1 MMKSALLRKTPKKT
15 PAMSAKKTPE
25 MSAKKTPAM
34 SAKKTP
40 AMSAKKTPEMSA
52 KKTPAMSAKQNAEMS
67 AKKTPEMSAKQNA
80 TPTSAKQNAEMSAK
94 TSNSKD
100 VSTGVTYKDQEV
112 FHTPDLKNPLSGFYT
127 KTEDG
132 KKQQIVLAAID
143 TNIANSLKAT
153 LKKKNATPPP
163 GKTVNPK
170 TGRFVKE
177 VNTKVEKD
185 PDTC

>member
-1 MMKSALLRKTPKKT
+1 MKSSMLRRTPKKT
-15 PAMSAKKTPE
+15 PAPVSAKTTPAPV
-25 MSAKKTPAM
+25 SAKKTPAPV

-40 AMSAKKTPEMSA
+40 APV
-52 KKTPAMSAKQNAEMS
+52 
-67 AKKTPEMSAKQNA
+67 SAKQNA
-80 TPTSAKQNAEMSAK
+80 TPVSAKQNATPVSAEK
-94 TSNSKD
+94 SNSKD
-100 VSTGVTYKDQEV
+100 VSTGVKYNDQEV

-127 KTEDG
+127 KTADG

-185 PDTC
+185 PGAC

>member
-15 PAMSAKKTPE
+15 PEMSAKKTPE
-25 MSAKKTPAM
+25 MSAKKTP
-34 SAKKTP
+34 
-40 AMSAKKTPEMSA
+40 
-52 KKTPAMSAKQNAEMS
+52 EMS
-67 AKKTPEMSAKQNA
+67 AKKTPEM
-80 TPTSAKQNAEMSAK
+80 SAKQNAEMSAK

-112 FHTPDLKNPLSGFYT
+112 FHTPGLKNPLSGFYT
-127 KTEDG
+127 KSADG

-143 TNIANSLKAT
+143 TNIANSLTAT

-185 PDTC
+185 PNTC

>member
-1 MMKSALLRKTPKKT
+1 MLRRRPQKKT
-15 PAMSAKKTPE
+15 PAPVSAKTTPAPVSAKTTPAPV
-25 MSAKKTPAM
+25 SAKKTPAPV

-40 AMSAKKTPEMSA
+40 APV
-52 KKTPAMSAKQNAEMS
+52 
-67 AKKTPEMSAKQNA
+67 SAKQNA
-80 TPTSAKQNAEMSAK
+80 TPVSAKQNATPVSAEK
-94 TSNSKD
+94 SNSKD
-100 VSTGVTYKDQEV
+100 VSTGVKYNDQEV

-127 KTEDG
+127 KTADG

-185 PDTC
+185 PSAC